1 MDSPLPLWQTAL
13 LSQGCKVKS
22 GDEFFPLQL
31 HPVGDRI
38 VCTPTVSG
46 ALMPFEI
53 EVKVGQPVTIT
64 WDRKLSRYIVSTGG
78 MPEAA

>member
-1 MDSPLPLWQTAL
+1 M
-13 LSQGCKVKS
+13 KS

-31 HPVGDRI
+31 HPVGDHI

-64 WDRKLSRYIVSTGG
+64 WDRELSRYIVSPTECPRVRDLGAHCE
-78 MPEAA
+78 MYNC